1 MASGIM
7 SEAILIIASVVIAT
21 SIAGVVMNQVGVFQ
35 STFTATTESQK
46 DIILTDLKVVYASG
60 KVNVPASNS
69 YINVWI
75 KNVGVNPIVNNNKTD
90 VYFGPIGSVKNYPMN
105 KIKTEDTWRWNSP
118 LPEPTWQISNTHSI
132 NITDAQITTGVTYQ
146 LTVTTPNGV
155 SDEYIFTLS

>member
-21 SIAGVVMNQVGVFQ
+21 SIAGVVMNQVGVFE

-46 DIILTDLKVVYASG
+46 DIILTDVKIIYASG
-60 KVNVPASNS
+60 NDVNNYV
-69 YINVWI
+69 NVWI
-75 KNVGVNPIVNNNKTD
+75 KNIGVNPIVNANNTD
-90 VYFGPIGSVKNYPMN
+90 VYFGPIGSVKNYPHN

-132 NITDAQITTGVTYQ
+132 NITDAQIQTGVTYQ

-155 SDEYIFTLS
+155 SDEYIFSIS

>member
-46 DIILTDLKVVYASG
+46 DIILTDVKIVYASG
-60 KVNVPASNS
+60 NDVNNYV
-69 YINVWI
+69 NVWI
-75 KNVGVNPIVNNNKTD
+75 KNIGVNPIVNANQTD
-90 VYFGPIGSVKNYPMN
+90 VYFGQIGQVKNYPHN

-118 LPEPTWQISNTHSI
+118 LPEPTWQTSNTHSI

-155 SDEYIFTLS
+155 SDEYIFSLS